1 MSREAARWTR
11 GPDGWSNGVVR
22 AVAMRVGSSL
32 RQGWKASLLVAVVV
46 LGVSGVVFT
55 LAAGA
60 RRTGTAPDR
69 YTSSVGG
76 DFDGLVRQPFDRPR
90 LDEIDD
96 LPVVDEVE
104 SLTFIGA
111 TVGDSD
117 ELNPFAGTGPW
128 PGARLV
134 EGRFADP
141 TRPEEFV
148 ANVAFTEM
156 AGAEVG
162 DRLPVATW
170 TQAQVDANAFAE
182 PPAGFAFEGVLV
194 GVADSPDDFD
204 DPTPTVVFPL
214 ALLDEDIG
222 VVESLMGVRLVPGAS
237 RDDLRAQLDEL
248 PDGTDL
254 GLEPGPIVS
263 TTLRNAVSAQAQGL
277 WVIALVAA
285 VAGIATLGQ
294 ILSRHARVPE
304 GERRHLVA
312 LGAGRGNILGEA
324 VGRAVV
330 PTALGLLGGVV
341 AAAVVSQLFPAG
353 FVHGLEPAPGMRI
366 DVYLLLPMVA
376 GLLVCLLGWV
386 LVAAWLAQ
394 RPRSTEQ
401 PSPLVE
407 LVATRAGT
415 AAAAAGVRFAF
426 VRGRRETGSVAGT
439 LTGLTVAIVGLV
451 GASVF
456 AFSLGR
462 LVTDGGRFGNNFDL
476 LLGNGW
482 LPAGSDLRA
491 ALDDDDDVE
500 GLMLLGAGSA
510 RAGGTT
516 VELVGVDPVRGGLTP
531 RVLDGRLPAGPDEV
545 ALGRLTADRLG
556 VGVGDELTL
565 DGDDAPATFQV
576 VGLAVLPTLGVNA
589 GVGEGALL
597 TFDGLHQVAPEVTR
611 SVAAIVLRPG
621 APPDVGQ
628 RLGELTLT
636 PPGVGMVPAS
646 IRNVA
651 RVDLVPV
658 LLAGLLALL
667 AAVLLAHALVQ
678 SVRARRH
685 DHAVLRALGAD
696 RRCISRAV
704 HYQASAL
711 VALPLVIGIPL
722 GLALGRLVYAAFVDR
737 IGAVPVPTTPLLL
750 VLAVTGGFLLVA
762 NAVGALPARWA
773 RQATA
778 ASLLRTE

>member
-1 MSREAARWTR
+1 
-11 GPDGWSNGVVR
+11 
-22 AVAMRVGSSL
+22 MRVKSSL

-46 LGVSGVVFT
+46 LVVSAALFT

-60 RRTGTAPDR
+60 RRTATAPDR

-76 DFDGLVRQPFDRPR
+76 DFDGLVRQPLGQPR
-90 LDEIDD
+90 LDEIDA
-96 LPVVDEVE
+96 LPVVDDVQ
-104 SLTFIGA
+104 SLTFIGV

-117 ELNPFAGTGPW
+117 DLNPFAGTGPW
-128 PGARLV
+128 PGARLI

-156 AGAEVG
+156 SGAEVG
-162 DRLPVATW
+162 DRLPVAAW

-204 DPTPTVVFPL
+204 DPTPTVVFPM
-214 ALLDEDIG
+214 ALLDQNIG

-263 TTLRNAVSAQAQGL
+263 STVRNAVAAQAQGL

-294 ILSRHARVPE
+294 VLSRHARVPE
-304 GERRHLVA
+304 GERRYLVA
-312 LGAGRGNILGEA
+312 IGAGRGHILGEA
-324 VGRAVV
+324 VGRALV
-330 PTALGLLGGVV
+330 PTLLGLVGGMV
-341 AAAVVSQLFPAG
+341 AAVEASQLFPVG
-353 FVHGLEPAPGMRI
+353 FVRGLEPTPGVQV
-366 DVYLLLPMVA
+366 DAYLLLPMVG
-376 GLLVCLLGWV
+376 GLLVSLLGWV

-394 RPRSTEQ
+394 RRRPTER

-407 LVATRAGT
+407 LVATRGRT

-426 VRGRRETGSVAGT
+426 VRSRRETGSVAGT
-439 LTGLTVAIVGLV
+439 VAGLTVAIVGLV
-451 GASVF
+451 AAAGF
-456 AFSLGR
+456 AFSLDR

-491 ALDDDDDVE
+491 TLDGDDDVE
-500 GLMLLGAGSA
+500 GLMLLGAGAA
-510 RAGGTT
+510 RAGTTT
-516 VELVGVDPVRGGLTP
+516 VELVGVDPVLGGLTP
-531 RVLDGRLPAGPDEV
+531 RLLDGRLPAGPNEV

-565 DGDDAPATFQV
+565 AGVDAPATFHV
-576 VGLAVLPTLGVNA
+576 VGLAVVPALGVNA

-597 TFDGLHQVAPEVTR
+597 TFDGVHQVAPDVTR

-621 APPDVGQ
+621 AAPDVGQ
-628 RLGELTLT
+628 RLGGLTFT
-636 PPGVGMVPAS
+636 PPGVGMVPAA

-651 RVDLVPV
+651 RVDVVPV
-658 LLAGLLALL
+658 LLAGLLGLL

-685 DHAVLRALGAD
+685 DHAILRALGAD
-696 RRCISRAV
+696 QSCISRAV

-711 VALPLVIGIPL
+711 VAVPLVIGLPL
-722 GLALGRLVYAAFVDR
+722 GLGMGRLVYAAFVDR
-737 IGAVPVPTTPLLL
+737 IGAVPVPTTPPLL
-750 VLAVTGGFLLVA
+750 VVAITGGFLLVA
-762 NAVGALPARWA
+762 NLVGAIPARWA
-773 RQATA
+773 RRATA